1 MVLIADAKRLC
12 YSKHMPD
19 YNRQYW
25 EDMYE
30 MPLAEL
36 PWEIKEAPAELREYI
51 EANKIAGGEA
61 LDAGC
66 GTGNFSVYLAQ
77 NGFAVTG
84 VDYSEKAIAIAKE
97 RSEAADLPVNYLRA
111 DLTDMANVL
120 RGKQFDLILDYKV
133 AHHLPDEQLKTYVSG
148 CISLLKLR
156 GRILLICYSDK
167 DKDAAGHHAA
177 TGKFGKEMFYRSA
190 NEIRK
195 IYKNLRE
202 ISYRHVMLGKRLT
215 HAGYCFVFEKRS

>member
-1 MVLIADAKRLC
+1 
-12 YSKHMPD
+12 MPE

-30 MPLAEL
+30 MPLEEL
-36 PWEIKEAPAELREYI
+36 PWEIKEAPAELREYVG
-51 EANKIAGGEA
+51 ANKVAGGEA

-84 VDYSEKAIAIAKE
+84 VDYSKKAIDIAKE
-97 RSEAADLPVNYLRA
+97 RNQEAQLPIKYLRA
-111 DLTDMANVL
+111 DLTDVANAL

-133 AHHLPDEQLKTYVSG
+133 AHHLPDEQLKSYVSG
-148 CISLLKLR
+148 CMNLLKPG

-177 TGKFGKEMFYRSA
+177 TGKFGNEMFYRSA
-190 NEIRK
+190 TEIRE
-195 IYKNLRE
+195 IYKNLQE
-202 ISYRHVMLGKRLT
+202 VSYRQVMLGKRLN
-215 HAGYCFVFEKRS
+215 HAGHCFVFEKPS